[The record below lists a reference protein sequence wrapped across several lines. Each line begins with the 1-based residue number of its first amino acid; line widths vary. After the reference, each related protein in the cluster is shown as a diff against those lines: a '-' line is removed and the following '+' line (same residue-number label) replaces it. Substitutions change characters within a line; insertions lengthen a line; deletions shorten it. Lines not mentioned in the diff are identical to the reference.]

1 MPMATI
7 RPAIPASSRVKLWY
21 LLSRITDSRAS
32 VPAITRLETDTRPRP
47 R

>member
-7 RPAIPASSRVKLWY
+7 RPAIPDSSSLKFWY
-21 LLSRITDSRAS
+21 LESRTTARNAMSA
-32 VPAITRLETDTRPRP
+32 AMARLETDTMPRP